1 MNTKRAFTLL
11 ELLFVI
17 VIIAVLA
24 GILMLA
30 LGSVRKNGDRVHALG
45 SFKNL
50 AVGMETYAT
59 EHNRE
64 LPAEGEDRPTWESAA
79 LPESANAWYNAIP
92 RLVQHKA
99 LADFAEQ
106 PDAFYEK
113 ANLLFI
119 PAAMYPKDREERNKR
134 PLFAVSMNSK
144 LRVKELS
151 DRAVRLV
158 NMDNPARTVIFQ
170 ESGLPG
176 EDPLPGQIAGKY
188 DGQTKSFA
196 NRTVARY
203 AGNTHLLFGD
213 GHVAC
218 LDAKKVVAPD
228 GKAFF
233 PQIDGNGGEVIWT
246 LDPEADANK

>member
-1 MNTKRAFTLL
+1 MNTKRAFTLI
-11 ELLFVI
+11 ELIIVI
-17 VIIAVLA
+17 AIIAVLA
-24 GILMLA
+24 GILLPVFS
-30 LGSVRKNGDRVHALG
+30 SVLKNGDRAHALG
-45 SFKNL
+45 NFRSL
-50 AVGMETYAT
+50 AVGMGTYAA
-59 EHNRE
+59 EHNLE
-64 LPAEGEDRPTWESAA
+64 LPAEGEDQPSWESAA
-79 LPESANAWYNAIP
+79 LPESADAWYNAIP
-92 RLVQHKA
+92 RLARNKA

-119 PAAMYPKDREERNKR
+119 PAATYPNKEERSKR

-144 LRVKELS
+144 LRSKDLS

-158 NMDNPARTVIFQ
+158 NMQKPARTVIFQ
-170 ESGLPG
+170 EAGVPG

-203 AGNTHLLFGD
+203 AGKTHLVFGD
-213 GHVAC
+213 GHVEC

-233 PQIDGNGGEVIWT
+233 PQMNGQGGEVIWT